1 MSETDLVQILDARIV
16 SGTGGGPEKT
26 IINSPRFLLNS
37 RYRHLVAYLHPPD
50 DPGFA
55 VIEQRAAEKNC
66 PLVGIPDPGLM
77 SWSVIRE
84 LVRLCREHDIRV
96 WHGHDYKTN
105 LLGLILKPFTR
116 FRLVTTLHG
125 WVQHAGNLPLYYKI
139 DRWTLP
145 FYEEVIA
152 VSADLHQAALE
163 AGVKKERLHL
173 IENGID
179 TEEFRRAAPA
189 ASTARDG
196 VPPGR
201 LVIGA
206 VGRLSKEKGF
216 DLLIEAAR
224 RLIEEGRDIALWI
237 AGEGDEKAALQSQI
251 DSSGHAD
258 RIRLLGFQKDTR
270 GLFEKFDLFCLSSL
284 REGLPN
290 VVLEAMAMSV
300 PVVATRCG
308 GMEKLGT
315 DGQDCLLV
323 DAGSVEP
330 LLAGLR
336 RLIDEAELRVGLAAA
351 ARRLIEERYS
361 FKRRMDRVIAV
372 YDRLAIPQ
380 TRR

>member
-1 MSETDLVQILDARIV
+1 MSDADLIHILDARIV

-37 RYRHLVAYLHPPD
+37 PYRHLVVYLHPPN

-55 VIEQRAAEKNC
+55 VIEQRAAEKQC
-66 PLVGIPDPGLM
+66 PLVGIADPGLLN
-77 SWSVIRE
+77 WSVIRE
-84 LVRLCREHDIRV
+84 LVRLCRQHDIRV

-105 LLGLILKPFTR
+105 LLGLILKPFTG

-125 WVQHAGNLPLYYKI
+125 WVQHAGNLSLYYKI

-145 FYEEVIA
+145 FYEQVIA
-152 VSADLHQAALE
+152 VSSDLHQAALE
-163 AGVKKERLHL
+163 VGVKDDRLHL

-179 TEEFRRAAPA
+179 TEEFRRSAPA
-189 ASTARDG
+189 DRLPREG

-201 LVIGA
+201 LLIGA

-216 DLLIEAAR
+216 DLLIEAVS
-224 RLIEEGRDIALWI
+224 RLIGEGRDIALWI
-237 AGEGDEKAALQSQI
+237 AGEGDEKTSLQRQI
-251 DSSGHAD
+251 DSTGYSD

-270 GLFEKFDLFCLSSL
+270 ALFEKFDVFCLSSL

-290 VVLEAMAMSV
+290 VVLEAMAMTV

-315 DGQDCLLV
+315 DGEDCLLV
-323 DAGSVEP
+323 DTGAVEP
-330 LLAGLR
+330 LVVGLR
-336 RLIDEAELRVGLAAA
+336 RMIDDAELRARLADA

-372 YDRLAIPQ
+372 YDRLAIPLS
-380 TRR
+380 RR

>member
-1 MSETDLVQILDARIV
+1 MSTADLVHILDARIV

-26 IINSPRFLLNS
+26 IINSPRFLLQS
-37 RYRHLVAYLHPPD
+37 RYRHLACYLHPPG

-55 VIEQRAAEKNC
+55 VIQARAAEKHC
-66 PLVGIPDPGLM
+66 PLVGIPDPGLLH
-77 SWSVIRE
+77 WSVIRE
-84 LVRLCREHDIRV
+84 LARLCRQHDIRV

-105 LLGLILKPFTR
+105 LLGLLLKPFAR

-125 WVQHAGNLPLYYKI
+125 WVQHADRLPLYYKI

-152 VSADLHQAALE
+152 VSSDLYQAALD
-163 AGVKKERLHL
+163 AGVKQERLHL

-179 TEEFRRAAPA
+179 TEEFRRQAPA
-189 ASTARDG
+189 SSYAREG

-224 RLIEEGRDIALWI
+224 RLIEEGHDIALWI
-237 AGEGDEKAALQSQI
+237 AGEGDEKATLQALI
-251 DSSGHAD
+251 DATGHGE
-258 RIRLLGFQKDTR
+258 RLQLLGFRRDTLA
-270 GLFEKFDLFCLSSL
+270 LFERFDIFCLSSL

-290 VVLEAMAMSV
+290 VVLEAMAMQV

-315 DGQDCLLV
+315 DDEDCLLV
-323 DAGSVEP
+323 DAGIVEP
-330 LLAGLR
+330 LVDGLR
-336 RLIDEAELRVGLAAA
+336 RMIVDRALRESLAAK

-361 FKRRMDRVIAV
+361 FRRRMDRVIAV
-372 YDRLAIPQ
+372 YDRLAIPG
-380 TRR
+380 RKR

>member
-1 MSETDLVQILDARIV
+1 MNDSDLVQILDARIV

-26 IINSPRFLLNS
+26 IINSPRFLVNS
-37 RYRHLVAYLHPPD
+37 RYRHLVAYLHPPN

-66 PLVGIPDPGLM
+66 PLVGIPDPGLL
-77 SWSVIRE
+77 SWSVVRE
-84 LVRLCREHDIRV
+84 LARLCRDYDIRV

-105 LLGLILKPFTR
+105 LLGLILKPFAR

-152 VSADLHQAALE
+152 VSADLHAAALS
-163 AGVKKERLHL
+163 AGVRKDRLHL

-179 TEEFRRAAPA
+179 TEEFRRSAPA
-189 ASTARDG
+189 DSFAREG

-216 DLLIEAAR
+216 DLLIEAVR
-224 RLIEEGRDIALWI
+224 RLIIEGRDIALWI
-237 AGEGDEKAALQSQI
+237 AGDGDEKAALQAQI
-251 DSSGHAD
+251 GSSGHGD

-270 GLFEKFDLFCLSSL
+270 ALFEKFDLFCLSSL

-290 VVLEAMAMSV
+290 VVLEAMAMEV

-308 GMEKLGT
+308 GMEKLGS
-315 DGQDCLLV
+315 DGQNCLLV

-330 LLAGLR
+330 LADGLR
-336 RLIDEAELRVGLAAA
+336 RMVDGAALRSALAAA
-351 ARRLIEERYS
+351 ARRLIEDRYS

-372 YDRLAIPQ
+372 YDRLAIPDK
-380 TRR
+380 RR

>member
-1 MSETDLVQILDARIV
+1 MSVADLVHILDARIV

-26 IINSPRFLLNS
+26 IINSPRFLLDS
-37 RYRHLVAYLHPPD
+37 RYRHLVAYLHPPN

-55 VIEQRAAEKNC
+55 VIQQRAAEKQC

-84 LVRLCREHDIRV
+84 LARLCREHDIRV

-125 WVQHAGNLPLYYKI
+125 WVQHAGNLSLYYKI

-152 VSADLHQAALE
+152 VSSDLHQAALD
-163 AGVKKERLHL
+163 AGVKPERLHL

-179 TEEFRRAAPA
+179 TEEFRRTAPA
-189 ASTARDG
+189 ESYPREG
-196 VPPGR
+196 VPPSR

-224 RLIEEGRDIALWI
+224 RLIAEGRDIALWI
-237 AGEGDEKAALQSQI
+237 AGEGDEKPALQAQI
-251 DSSGHAD
+251 EASGEGD
-258 RIRLLGFQKDTR
+258 RIRLLGFRKDTR
-270 GLFEKFDLFCLSSL
+270 ALFETFDVFCLSSL

-290 VVLEAMAMSV
+290 VVLEAMAMEV

-315 DGQDCLLV
+315 DGVDCLLV
-323 DAGSVEP
+323 DAGAVEA
-330 LLAGLR
+330 LVDGLR
-336 RLIDEAELRVGLAAA
+336 RMIDEAALRTRLAAA
-351 ARRLIEERYS
+351 ARRLIETRYS

-372 YDRLAIPQ
+372 YDRLAIPS